1 MREMRKDPTITGA
14 KLAAK
19 LGMSHT
25 AIDNNIAHLKKA
37 GVVKRIGGRKAG
49 IWEVQDLEQNG

>member
-1 MREMRKDPTITGA
+1 MRKDPTITGA